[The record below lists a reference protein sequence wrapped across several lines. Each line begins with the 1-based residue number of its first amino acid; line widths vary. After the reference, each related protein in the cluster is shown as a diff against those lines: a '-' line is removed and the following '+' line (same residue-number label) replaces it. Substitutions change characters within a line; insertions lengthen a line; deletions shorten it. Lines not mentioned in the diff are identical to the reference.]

1 MSARVVESYKYLKPS
16 DARTDMRVRKN
27 YSCITKATRSGM
39 KVILPKEV
47 FHIGWDPA
55 LCDNSNCVRQVKDGD
70 AYVFCRMEVESSY
83 QIPWCAKAVEYRFLP
98 KVDNEDD
105 FRDLL
110 KTVIILHEDSVQK
123 AGCVKPADEDEDK
136 ITVDVRTDPY
146 VGNAKRAITSAM
158 TGEGDV
164 SMLERHIREAFSANE
179 RFLREEY
186 GVDGPPRPE
195 FFELRRRK
203 LAQIRRR

>member
-16 DARTDMRVRKN
+16 DARTDMRVRKSF
-27 YSCITKATRSGM
+27 SCISKAARSGM

-55 LCDNSNCVRQVKDGD
+55 LCDNSNCIRQVEDGD

-83 QIPWCAKAVEYRFLP
+83 QIPWCAKAIEYRFLP
-98 KVDNEDD
+98 KVDNEKD

-110 KTVIILHEDSVQK
+110 KTIIILHEDSVRN
-123 AGCVKPADEDEDK
+123 AECVKPVDEDDDR
-136 ITVDVRTDPY
+136 ITIGVHTDPY
-146 VGNAKRAITSAM
+146 VGNARRAITSAI

-164 SMLERHIREAFSANE
+164 SMLERHVREALSVNE
-179 RFLREEY
+179 ELLREEY
-186 GVDGPPRPE
+186 GIDSPPRPE
-195 FFELRRRK
+195 FYELRRRK
-203 LAQIRRR
+203 LAQVRRR